1 MDSNRIHLEGDG
13 PPRVGWL
20 GCCRGGGCGKRVK
33 REKKENA
40 QHLIGPVSCPDC
52 AQSLPAKCPRT
63 LMGSILRTLMA
74 SMAFQPSSQD
84 FSPSNS
90 AVNKAVLCQF
100 RASSV
105 PVLRHSAPVSGF
117 HHNQLDPRGSK
128 TLPTSRVDF
137 NVDMTKMQGGF
148 KELTSHAVGI
158 NIPKRT
164 SSIRSLDSLD
174 SPACA

>member
-1 MDSNRIHLEGDG
+1 MSGLEQN
-13 PPRVGWL
+13 PPRRGWAAESWL
-20 GCCRGGGCGKRVK
+20 AGVLSRGWMWKEGK
-33 REKKENA
+33 EGKERKCTTSNWS
-40 QHLIGPVSCPDC
+40 ISCPDC

-74 SMAFQPSSQD
+74 LMAFQPSSQD

-128 TLPTSRVDF
+128 TLPTSGVDF
-137 NVDMTKMQGGF
+137 Q
-148 KELTSHAVGI
+148 
-158 NIPKRT
+158 
-164 SSIRSLDSLD
+164 
-174 SPACA
+174 C